1 MTKRPVVVFAG
12 PFGSGK
18 TETAINY
25 ALRLAEEGHSV
36 TLVDLDVVTTYLR
49 VREVEESLREKGLK
63 VVTPSEA
70 GDIDLPAITPQIWGA
85 LGGQNGRVVV
95 DMGGSGPGARS
106 MGQFSSHLKKVGY
119 ALNLVVNPYRSFTTT
134 VEGIEMVEREIA
146 DSSRL
151 QFTALVSNPHL
162 MGETTLEVIDEGH
175 LVVQGASDRLGLPIA
190 FLCVRADLVEEVGE
204 RYGVPILPLNRYL
217 LAPWERY

>member
-1 MTKRPVVVFAG
+1 MERPVVVFAG

-25 ALRLAEEGHSV
+25 ALKWAEDGHSV

-49 VREVEESLREKGLK
+49 LREVAERLRERGLK

-85 LGGQNGRVVV
+85 LGGENGRVVV
-95 DMGGSGPGARS
+95 DLGGSAPGARS
-106 MGQFSSHLKKVGY
+106 MGQFSSRLKKVGY
-119 ALNLVVNPYRSFTTT
+119 AMNLVVNPYRPFTTT
-134 VEGIEMVEREIA
+134 GEGIEKAGREIA

-162 MGETTLEVIDEGH
+162 LGETTLEVIEEGH
-175 LVVQGASDRLGLPIA
+175 LVVQEASSRLGLPIA
-190 FLCVRADLVEEVGE
+190 FLCVRSDLVEELGE
-204 RYGVPILPLNRYL
+204 HYDVPILPLNRYL
-217 LAPWERY
+217 LAPWER

>member
-1 MTKRPVVVFAG
+1 MGKPVVVFAG

-25 ALRLAEEGHSV
+25 ALQLAQEGHSV

-49 VREVEESLREKGLK
+49 LREVEERLREKGLK
-63 VVTPSEA
+63 VITPNDL

-85 LGGQNGRVVV
+85 LGGQNDRVVV
-95 DMGGSGPGARS
+95 DMGGSAPGARS

-119 ALNLVVNPYRSFTTT
+119 AMNLVVNPYRPFTTT
-134 VEGIEMVEREIA
+134 VEGIEKAGREIA

-151 QFTALVSNPHL
+151 QLTALVSNPHL

-175 LVVQGASDRLGLPIA
+175 LVVQEASGRLGLPIA
-190 FLCVRADLVEEVGE
+190 FLCVRADLVEEVAE
-204 RYGVPILPLNRYL
+204 RCGAPILPLNRYL
-217 LAPWERY
+217 LAPWER

>member
-1 MTKRPVVVFAG
+1 MVVFAG

-25 ALRLAEEGHSV
+25 ALQLAKQGHSV

-49 VREVEESLREKGLK
+49 VREVEERLSEKGLK
-63 VVTPSEA
+63 VITPKDL

-85 LGGQNGRVVV
+85 LGGQDGRVVV
-95 DMGGSGPGARS
+95 DMGGSDPGARS

-119 ALNLVVNPYRSFTTT
+119 AMNLVVNPYRPFTTT
-134 VEGIEMVEREIA
+134 VEGIEKAGREIA

-162 MGETTLEVIDEGH
+162 MGETTLEVIDAGH
-175 LVVQGASDRLGLPIA
+175 LVVQEASGRLGLPIA

-204 RYGVPILPLNRYL
+204 RYGLPILPLNRYL
-217 LAPWERY
+217 LAPWER

>member
-1 MTKRPVVVFAG
+1 MLVFAG

-49 VREVEESLREKGLK
+49 VREVEERLKEKGLK
-63 VVTPSEA
+63 VITPSEA

-85 LGGQNGRVVV
+85 LGGQDGRVVV
-95 DMGGSGPGARS
+95 DMGGSAPGARS
-106 MGQFSSHLKKVGY
+106 MGQFSSRLKEVGY
-119 ALNLVVNPYRSFTTT
+119 AMNLVLNPYRPFTTT
-134 VEGIEMVEREIA
+134 VEGIEKAGREIA

-162 MGETTLEVIDEGH
+162 MEETTLEVIDEGH
-175 LVVQGASDRLGLPIA
+175 LIVEEASRRLGLPIA
-190 FLCVRADLVEEVGE
+190 FLCVRADLVKEIRE
-204 RYGVPILPLNRYL
+204 RYSVPILPVNRYL
-217 LAPWERY
+217 FAPWDVY

>member
-1 MTKRPVVVFAG
+1 MERPVVVFAG

-25 ALRLAEEGHSV
+25 ALHLAEEGHSV

-49 VREVEESLREKGLK
+49 VREVEERLREKGLK
-63 VVTPSEA
+63 VITPTDL

-95 DMGGSGPGARS
+95 DMGGSAPGAKS

-119 ALNLVVNPYRSFTTT
+119 AMNLVVNPYRPFTTT
-134 VEGIEMVEREIA
+134 VEGIEKAGREIA

-151 QFTALVSNPHL
+151 QLTALVSNPHL
-162 MGETTLEVIDEGH
+162 MGETTLEVIEEGH
-175 LVVQGASDRLGLPIA
+175 LVVQEASHQLGLPIA
-190 FLCVRADLVEEVGE
+190 FLCVRADLVEEVKE

-217 LAPWERY
+217 LAPWERQ

>member
-1 MTKRPVVVFAG
+1 MVVFAG

-25 ALRLAEEGHSV
+25 ALQAAEEGHSV

-85 LGGQNGRVVV
+85 LGGQDSRVVV

-106 MGQFSSHLKKVGY
+106 MGQFSSHLKKAGY
-119 ALNLVVNPYRSFTTT
+119 ALNLVVNPYRPFTTT

-162 MGETTLEVIDEGH
+162 MGETTLEVIKEGH
-175 LVVQGASDRLGLPIA
+175 LVVQEASHQLGLPIA
-190 FLCVRADLVEEVGE
+190 FLCVRTDLVEKVGE
-204 RYGVPILPLNRYL
+204 RYGVPILSLKRYL

>member
-1 MTKRPVVVFAG
+1 MERQVVVFAG

-25 ALRLAEEGHSV
+25 ALYLAEEGHAV

-49 VREVEESLREKGLK
+49 LREVEEGLREKGLK
-63 VVTPSEA
+63 VITPSEA

-85 LGGQNGRVVV
+85 LGGKDGRVVV
-95 DMGGSGPGARS
+95 DMGGSAPGARS
-106 MGQFSSHLKKVGY
+106 MGQFSSHLKRVGY
-119 ALNLVVNPYRSFTTT
+119 AMNLVVNPYRPFTAT
-134 VEGIEMVEREIA
+134 VEGIEKAGREIT

-162 MGETTLEVIDEGH
+162 LGETTLEVIEEGH
-175 LVVQGASDRLGLPIA
+175 LVVQEASGRLGLPIA
-190 FLCVRADLVEEVGE
+190 FLCVRADLVEELKE
-204 RYGVPILPLNRYL
+204 RYSLPILPLNRYL
-217 LAPWERY
+217 LAPWERQ

>member
-1 MTKRPVVVFAG
+1 MVERPVVVFAG

-25 ALRLAEEGHSV
+25 ALHLTEEGHSV

-49 VREVEESLREKGLK
+49 LREVEERLREKGLK

-70 GDIDLPAITPQIWGA
+70 GNIDLPAITPQIWGA
-85 LGGQNGRVVV
+85 LRGQDSRVVV
-95 DMGGSGPGARS
+95 DMGGSAPGARS
-106 MGQFSSHLKKVGY
+106 MGQFSSHLKKAGY
-119 ALNLVVNPYRSFTTT
+119 AMNFVVNPYRPFTTT
-134 VEGIEMVEREIA
+134 GEGIEKVGREIA

-151 QFTALVSNPHL
+151 QFIALVSNPHL
-162 MGETTLEVIDEGH
+162 LGETTLEVIDEGH
-175 LVVQGASDRLGLPIA
+175 LVVQEAARRLGLPIA
-190 FLCVRADLVEEVGE
+190 FLCVRADLAREVKE

-217 LAPWERY
+217 LAPWEK